1 MDRALN
7 SHRANAGGGFMMNRI
22 IYFSVYHRGIVLL
35 FTLALAVCGLYAF
48 QSLPIDAVPDITN
61 NQVQINTV
69 IEGLAPE
76 EIERTITFPV
86 ESSMRGLAGVEQ
98 VRSITRFGL
107 SQVTVVFKENVDIYR
122 ARQVVSE
129 RLQGVLPQLS
139 TGAKSELGPIS
150 TGLGEI
156 FQYTLDVTHPSAD
169 PEVRLQQLMEV
180 KSVQEWF
187 VKPRLLTV
195 EGVAEVNTTGGY
207 EKQYHIQPDIRK
219 MAAYGIHFDEIS
231 KALEKVNK
239 NVGGGYIAQTTE
251 QFLVQGI
258 GLFKSAKDIE
268 RVPVKQ
274 LDSFRVIKIGDIAKV
289 GLGKELRT
297 GAATVN
303 GKETVLGTVMMLL
316 GENSR
321 TVSLRAADKIKEI
334 EKTLPKN
341 MVLTTVYNRS
351 DLVNATLGTVE
362 HNLMMGAGL
371 VVLILFLL
379 IGNARAALITAATI
393 PLSLLATFLLM
404 KPLGISG
411 NLMSLGALDFGIIVD
426 GAVILIDNCVRT
438 IHQRVDLLN
447 RKLTKEELMETVY
460 QASVEIRKAAGF
472 GQLIVIV
479 VFIPIF
485 ALTGVE
491 GKMFQPMAA
500 TFALAVLSAL
510 VLSFTTAPA
519 LASLFLSS
527 HAKDKEPKLMTWIK
541 NVYRPLLELSL
552 RHKVLTMVLST
563 IAVVIGGILF
573 ATRGAEFLPQL
584 SEGSYAFHM
593 IRPVNISLDQSI
605 VFQEKADR
613 IIKEFPEV
621 ENVFSRIGTSEVA
634 TDPMGVNVSDTY
646 IMLKDKKNWPRHE
659 GKRHTHET
667 LVKDILARLERE
679 LPGQD
684 YLASQPIQMRFNELL
699 EGTRADVSVKV
710 FGPDLQTN
718 MDLAKEIEEV
728 VSKVQGAGDTEVD
741 LAGTSPVLRIEPKE
755 NALNQYGAS
764 AADVLETVAI
774 ALGGEEVGFLYDGD
788 RKYPIVV
795 RLNEQERTD
804 LNTIRSLPVGVGTN
818 TTAPLSSL
826 ATSEFSE
833 TFGSIN
839 REDSNRRS
847 AVMINLRGRDTES
860 FVEEAKA
867 AVKDAVSLPDGYYLE
882 WGGNF
887 KNLQEARS
895 RLLVLT
901 PVALIVVLMMI
912 YAAFGSA
919 GQTALI
925 FLCVPFALVGGIIS
939 LVLNG
944 LPFSIS
950 AGVGFIA
957 LSGIAV
963 LNGVVLVNYFNQL
976 KEEGKTG
983 KELVL
988 AGTLIRLRPVLM
1000 TALVAIFGF
1009 LPMMLSTG
1017 VGAEV
1022 QRPLASVVI
1031 GGIISSTILTLF
1043 VLPILY
1049 SMFEHRFKGK
1059 VAH

>member
-1 MDRALN
+1 
-7 SHRANAGGGFMMNRI
+7 MMNKI
-22 IYFSVYHRGIVLL
+22 IYFSVYNRGLVLL
-35 FTLALAVCGLYAF
+35 FTAALAVAGLFAF

-76 EIERTITFPV
+76 EIERTITYPV

-107 SQVTVVFKENVDIYR
+107 SQVTVVFKDGVDIYR

-129 RLQGVLPQLS
+129 RLQGVLPDIPK
-139 TGAKSELGPIS
+139 GANAKLGPIS

-156 FQYTLDVTHPSAD
+156 YQYTLDVKNPSSD
-169 PEVRLQQLMEV
+169 PDERLKQLMEV

-187 VKPRLLTV
+187 IKPRLLTV
-195 EGVAEVNTTGGY
+195 EGVAEINTTGGF
-207 EKQYHIQPDIRK
+207 ERQYHIQPDVTK
-219 MAAYGIHFDEIS
+219 MASYGIHFEEIVH
-231 KALEKVNK
+231 ALEKANK
-239 NVGGGYIAQTTE
+239 NVGGGYISQTAE
-251 QFLVQGI
+251 QFLVQGV
-258 GLFKSAKDIE
+258 GLFTTPADIA

-274 LDSFRVIKIGDIAKV
+274 LDSFRIIRVGDIAKV

-297 GAATVN
+297 GAATIN
-303 GKETVLGTVMMLL
+303 GRETVLGTVMMLL

-321 TVSLRAADKIKEI
+321 TVSLRAKDKIEEI
-334 EKTLPKN
+334 KKTLPES

-362 HNLMMGAGL
+362 HNLAMGAGL
-371 VVLILFLL
+371 VIIILFLL
-379 IGNARAALITAATI
+379 IGNVRAALITAVTI

-426 GAVILIDNCVRT
+426 GVVILIDNCVRA
-438 IHQRVDLLN
+438 IHERVKKEG
-447 RKLTKEELMETVY
+447 RKLSRDEMNETIY
-460 QASVEIRKAAGF
+460 KASVEIRKAAGF
-472 GQLIVIV
+472 GQLIVVV
-479 VFIPIF
+479 VFIPVF

-491 GKMFQPMAA
+491 GKMFRPMAA
-500 TFALAVLSAL
+500 TFALAVLAAL
-510 VLSFTTAPA
+510 VLSFVTAPA

-527 HAKDKEPKLMTWIK
+527 SATDREPKLMIWIRNLYK
-541 NVYRPLLELSL
+541 PILELTFRFRTATIAIS
-552 RHKVLTMVLST
+552 VLT
-563 IAVVIGGILF
+563 VILGGFLF
-573 ATRGAEFLPQL
+573 VGRGAEFLPQL

-605 VFQEKADR
+605 EFQLKAER
-613 IIKEFPEV
+613 IIKDFPEV
-621 ENVFSRIGTSEVA
+621 EKVFSRIGTSEVA
-634 TDPMGVNVSDTY
+634 TDPMGVNISDTY
-646 IMLKDKKNWPRHE
+646 IMLKDRSLWPKK
-659 GKRHTHET
+659 GQGVHTYES
-667 LVKDILARLERE
+667 LVKDIISRLERE
-679 LPGQD
+679 IPGQN

-710 FGPDLQTN
+710 FGPDLQIN
-718 MDLAKEIEEV
+718 MDLAKKIQSV
-728 VSKVQGAGDTEVD
+728 VSNVQGAGDVEVD
-741 LAGTSPVLRIEPKE
+741 LAGTSPVLRIAPKE
-755 NALNQYGAS
+755 QMLTRAGAS
-764 AADVLETVAI
+764 ISDVLDTISI
-774 ALGGEEVGFLYDGD
+774 ALGGQEAGFLYQGD

-795 RLNEQERTD
+795 RLNESQRSD
-804 LNTIRSLPVGVGTN
+804 LETIRALPVGIGSN
-818 TTAPLSSL
+818 TTVPLSTL
-826 ATSEFSE
+826 ADSKFSE

-847 AVMINLRGRDTES
+847 AVLINLRGRDTES
-860 FVEEAKA
+860 FVEEARVTVEKA
-867 AVKDAVSLPDGYYLE
+867 VPLPQGYYVQ

-895 RLLVLT
+895 RMFVLT
-901 PVALIVVLMMI
+901 PIALLIVLAMI
-912 YAAFGSA
+912 YAAFGSL

-925 FLCVPFALVGGIIS
+925 FLCVPFALVGGVIS
-939 LVLNG
+939 LILNG

-976 KEEGKTG
+976 KAEGKSG
-983 KELVL
+983 KDLVIS
-988 AGTLIRLRPVLM
+988 GTLIRLRPVLM

-1009 LPMMLSTG
+1009 VPMMLSSG

-1031 GGIISSTILTLF
+1031 GGIISSTILTLI
-1043 VLPILY
+1043 VLPTLY
-1049 SMFEHRFKGK
+1049 SIFENRFKGRA
-1059 VAH
+1059 AH